1 MNISDYIVTLAQ
13 TAEVEKPNLFPFP
26 FNTHLIF
33 CCLAIVFFAILFS
46 REKKPYQLIMG
57 IAIPFSLVIWLSDS
71 RTLFYAVGIIELIL
85 LLAAFITSIIFKD
98 KKTDSKAVS
107 KDETSGE
114 SAPDTGDDVSDE
126 E

>member
-13 TAEVEKPNLFPFP
+13 TAEVAKPNLFPFP

-33 CCLAIVFFAILFS
+33 CCLAIVFFTILFS
-46 REKKPYQLIMG
+46 REKKPYQLIMAV
-57 IAIPFSLVIWLSDS
+57 AIPFSLVIWLSDS
-71 RTLFYAVGIIELIL
+71 RTLFYAVGIIEVIL

-98 KKTDSKAVS
+98 KKTGSEAAS
-107 KDETSGE
+107 KDENSGE
-114 SAPDTGDDVSDE
+114 SAPETDAGSSDE